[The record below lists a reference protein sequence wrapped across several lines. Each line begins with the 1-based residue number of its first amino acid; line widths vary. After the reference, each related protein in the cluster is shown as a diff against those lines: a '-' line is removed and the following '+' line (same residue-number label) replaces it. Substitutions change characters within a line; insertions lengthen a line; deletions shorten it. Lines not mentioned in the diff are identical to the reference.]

1 MESNSKRVLAIDL
14 ARGISILM
22 VIIVHTLWMYG
33 DTHTQSNTWVGS
45 IIHFIGKGTP
55 MFLMTM
61 GFSYLLSRNQS
72 LKLSIKRSG
81 MLLLAAYGMNFLK
94 FVLPTLVGITPD
106 QFIEA
111 YGWTPPATGANLIYM
126 LLTGDILQLAGVS
139 LLFMGLI
146 NHFSKNKYVPLI
158 IAIAIMIVTP
168 YVRGFRFGIVGLD
181 YVLDLLW
188 GAAYNVY
195 FAVFPWFS
203 FILIGM
209 FFGRWF
215 VATGKNTNFVF
226 NRMPII
232 GVVFLGIGASLCY
245 YDFEFHFG
253 DYFHLGTGGS
263 IYLAGFNLLLIWI
276 AYLLVT
282 YVKNNAFFQ
291 FCYFTSKRVTT
302 IYVIQWVI
310 ICWGMGILGYQQFDQ
325 YVVLALIP
333 VTMIVTLALQLLL
346 DRLLTKKATTIS
358 KSNNTVLQS

>member
-14 ARGISILM
+14 ARGVSILM

-33 DTHTQSNTWVGS
+33 DVHTQANTWVGS
-45 IIHFIGKGTP
+45 LIHFIGKGTP

-72 LKLSIKRSG
+72 LKLSIKRSI
-81 MLLLAAYGMNFLK
+81 MLLIAAYGMNFLK
-94 FVLPTLVGITPD
+94 FVLPTLVGVTPD
-106 QFIEA
+106 KFIEA

-158 IAIAIMIVTP
+158 IAIAIMIATP
-168 YVRGFRFGIVGLD
+168 YVRGFQFGIAGLD

-188 GAAYNVY
+188 GAEYNVY

-215 VATGKNTNFVF
+215 VERGKNATYVF
-226 NRMPII
+226 IRMPII
-232 GVVFLGIGASLCY
+232 GVIFLGIGATLCI
-245 YDFEFHFG
+245 YDFDFHFG

-263 IYLAGFNLLLIWI
+263 IYLTGFNLLLIWM

-282 YVKNNAFFQ
+282 YVKNNAIFKFF
-291 FCYFTSKRVTT
+291 YFTSKRVTT
-302 IYVIQWVI
+302 IYIIQWVM
-310 ICWGMGILGYQQFDQ
+310 ICWGMGILGYQQFDKNM
-325 YVVLALIP
+325 VLALIP
-333 VTMIVTLALQLLL
+333 LTIVLTLALQLLL
-346 DRLLTKKATTIS
+346 DRALAKKETKTPKTN
-358 KSNNTVLQS
+358 KTVLQP